1 MEMLAGT
8 AGLDGVGLAKLMR
21 DRELHP
27 LEVAESAIR
36 CIERTH
42 SKLNA
47 VTAPMFD
54 RAREAARNVRLGAPL
69 AGVPYLLKDLRAG
82 YAGAPTSDGSALL
95 CKTPRAFDSEI
106 VARHKRAGLVCVGK
120 ANTPELGLT
129 ATTEPHAFG
138 PTRNPWNLQLTPGGS
153 SGGSAAAVAARLVPV
168 AHASDGGGSIR
179 IPAACCGLVG
189 LKPTRGRN
197 SLAPEAGDVMNGLVV
212 EHALTLSVRDS
223 AAMLDATSGPVP
235 GDPYWAPCP
244 ERPFLQEVGRDP
256 GSLRIAFSTRSP
268 MGTAV
273 HASCVRAVERTA
285 ELLEDLGHEVTEGEP
300 DYDDRAFRK
309 AFNVLW
315 FSNLAANLGWMGR
328 QLGREL
334 TERDCEP
341 LTWKFAVRGAQCTAA
356 DYIAAVARIQRIS
369 RRVAPFFDSFD
380 VWVTP
385 TVASPPPSLGY
396 LHPRPGEA
404 DLRPFPRRVR
414 EFVPFTQLANAT
426 GQPAISLPLHWSA
439 GGLPIGVHFAGRY
452 GAESTLVR
460 LAAQLEEAWPWR
472 GRRPLTHAGGAP
484 ATRAQAL
491 PDGLTRGTEPDVP
504 LSHDAGSE

>member
-1 MEMLAGT
+1 MLAGA
-8 AGLDGVGLAKLMR
+8 AGLDGVGLAKLVR

-27 LEVAESAIR
+27 LEVVESAIR
-36 CIERTH
+36 SIERTH
-42 SKLNA
+42 GELNA

-54 RAREAARNVRLGAPL
+54 RALDAAKRVRPGAPL

-82 YAGAPTSDGSALL
+82 YAGVPTSDGSALL
-95 CKTPRAFDSEI
+95 TEAPRPFDSEI

-138 PTRNPWNLQLTPGGS
+138 PTRNPWNPQLTPGGS

-223 AAMLDATSGPVP
+223 AAMLDATAGPVP
-235 GDPYWAPCP
+235 GDPYWAPSP

-256 GSLRIAFSTRSP
+256 GSLRIAFSARSP
-268 MGTAV
+268 LGTAV
-273 HASCVRAVERTA
+273 HADCGRAVDRTA
-285 ELLEDLGHEVTEGEP
+285 ELLEDLGHQVAEGEP
-300 DYDDRAFRK
+300 DYDDRTFRQ
-309 AFNVLW
+309 AFNILW
-315 FSNLAANLGWMGR
+315 FSNLAANLGWMGQR
-328 QLGREL
+328 LGREL

-341 LTWKFAVRGAQCTAA
+341 LTWRFAARGARCAAA

-369 RRVAPFFDSFD
+369 RRVASFFESFD

-385 TVASPPPSLGY
+385 TVAGPPPPLGF
-396 LHPRPGEA
+396 LHPGPGEA

-439 GGLPIGVHFAGRY
+439 GRLPIGVHFTAGY
-452 GAESTLVR
+452 GAESLLIR
-460 LAAQLEEAWPWR
+460 LAAQLEEARPWR
-472 GRRPLTHAGGAP
+472 GREPLIRSGGA
-484 ATRAQAL
+484 
-491 PDGLTRGTEPDVP
+491 
-504 LSHDAGSE
+504 AGAKG